1 MNIVILGCGRVGS
14 TLATWLVKE
23 GHDVT
28 IIDRDPAAFARLG
41 HDFSKKGKTI
51 TGDGIDEDTLVRAGI
66 REAHGFAAVTNGDN
80 RNIMAA
86 QIAQHRFNVPNVICR
101 IYDRERQETYN
112 GLGLKSISPTI
123 IGARFL
129 KDALLEVGGTGAS
142 EDHALAS
149 GVSVPRTRL
158 DDEPEATEAAPP
170 DGAPANT
177 TPRDDPR
184 PAATSARAPRH

>member
-1 MNIVILGCGRVGS
+1 MNIVILGCGRVGA

-28 IIDRDPAAFARLG
+28 IIDRDPTAFARLG
-41 HDFSKKGKTI
+41 HDFVKKGKTI
-51 TGDGIDEDTLVRAGI
+51 TGDGIDEDTLIRAGI

-129 KDALLEVGGTGAS
+129 KDALLNIGGTGAS

-149 GVSVPRTRL
+149 GASVPRTRL
-158 DDEPEATEAAPP
+158 DDEPKATTPAS
-170 DGAPANT
+170 GAPTANTT
-177 TPRDDPR
+177 TPRDDAR
-184 PAATSARAPRH
+184 PAAASARPPRR